1 MRVIR
6 FSAGYL
12 GGDAKLYNSINT
24 ESYGEIPRS
33 AIPLREL
40 TYTLMRTWSDP
51 RANRVEPKDRYR
63 RSASSTSE
71 EALRKSQNIARD
83 TMRRQDG
90 IEKYVVACHDSAL
103 ERNIID
109 NLRATFV

>member
-1 MRVIR
+1 MRVVR

-40 TYTLMRTWSDP
+40 TYTLMHTWSDP

-83 TMRRQDG
+83 TMRRHG
-90 IEKYVVACHDSAL
+90 ME
-103 ERNIID
+103 
-109 NLRATFV
+109 

>member
-1 MRVIR
+1 MFR
-6 FSAGYL
+6 FSVGYL

-33 AIPLREL
+33 AISLREL
-40 TYTLMRTWSDP
+40 TYALTRTWSDP
-51 RANRVEPKDRYR
+51 RANRVEPKDRCR

-83 TMRRQDG
+83 TMRRYG
-90 IEKYVVACHDSAL
+90 ME
-103 ERNIID
+103 
-109 NLRATFV
+109 